1 MAAPAAA
8 AAAINPLPPPQT
20 ILANSKQPLTSLV
33 STVSTSFIDKEMLKL
48 LPEVGHLAPVILTM
62 GALFVSIITLNYP
75 IAMLGASAVE
85 AMGAHYL
92 ISKLGGYL
100 VTPDSIT
107 KGKESCGSYFQSI
120 TPSRFR
126 IFIGDGLRNQFPN
139 SPLYFI
145 TFVAVY
151 CVQSMLFFTKECSEL
166 GPQYSNRPYLAI
178 IAAGLFIMLYALY
191 LVSYGC
197 DSVMNLFFTV
207 LIGSFVGFLI
217 CQQNYILLGKP
228 AVNLLFIPSLAE
240 RTGMD
245 YVCVTTPAPTA

>member
-1 MAAPAAA
+1 MATT
-8 AAAINPLPPPQT
+8 AAINPLPPPQT
-20 ILANSKQPLTSLV
+20 IFANPKQPLTDLIAIIA
-33 STVSTSFIDKEMLKL
+33 TSFVDKEMLKL

-75 IAMLGASAVE
+75 IAMLGVSAVE
-85 AMGAHYL
+85 AMGVHYF

-100 VTPDSIT
+100 VTPDSVG
-107 KGKESCGSYFQSI
+107 KGGENCGSYFQSI

-126 IFIGDGLRNQFPN
+126 IFIGNGLRNEFPN
-139 SPLYFI
+139 SPLYFL
-145 TFVAVY
+145 TFVAMY
-151 CVQSMLFFTKECSEL
+151 CIQSMLFFTKECSEL
-166 GPQYSNRPYLAI
+166 GPQYSNRPYLSI
-178 IAAGLFIMLYALY
+178 MAASFFILLYALY
-191 LVSYGC
+191 LLVYGC
-197 DSVMNLFFTV
+197 DSMINLFFTV

-245 YVCVTTPAPTA
+245 YVCVTTPAPTTA